1 MYVEHILMSKIR
13 LSYSLAFRLL
23 DTNAV
28 FVSNVKRIQ
37 NGFLPETN
45 LKEAREL
52 LEEFRITLDQIEQ
65 SIRIPPKPDH
75 NYIPMK

>member
-1 MYVEHILMSKIR
+1 MSKFR
-13 LSYSLAFRLL
+13 HAYSLAFRLL

-37 NGFLPETN
+37 NGFLPERN

-65 SIRIPPKPDH
+65 SIHTPPKPDH